1 MGEPNS
7 LGLVLHRL
15 AIDNRNSEMFDYSFV
30 DGITLQQSA
39 AWPSVEQNLDKLA
52 TYKVLDGTLCGT

>member
-15 AIDNRNSEMFDYSFV
+15 AIDNSNSEMFDYSFV

-39 AWPSVEQNLDKLA
+39 AWPV
-52 TYKVLDGTLCGT
+52 